1 MKAKKKKPLD
11 SKTAGDLG
19 VDIEPR
25 LTIVKVEE
33 PETRAAGIKVADV
46 QELVN
51 KLRNEAK
58 GDLSH
63 EYFNTV

>member
-1 MKAKKKKPLD
+1 MKAKKKPLD
-11 SKTAGDLG
+11 CKTAYDLG

-33 PETRAAGIKVADV
+33 PETRAAGIKVANE

-51 KLRNEAK
+51 KLRNEEK
-58 GDLSH
+58 
-63 EYFNTV
+63 VI